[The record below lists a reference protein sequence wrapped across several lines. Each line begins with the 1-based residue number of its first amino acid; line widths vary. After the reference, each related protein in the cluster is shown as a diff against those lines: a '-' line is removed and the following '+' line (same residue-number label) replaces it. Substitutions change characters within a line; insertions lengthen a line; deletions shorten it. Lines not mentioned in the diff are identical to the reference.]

1 MEYTTALDLAG
12 TTLAGYFAIMNP
24 VANTPIFISLTEGDD
39 AATKRTVALRS
50 LMVAFGIIVVV
61 SLAGNLLFKLFGI
74 SIETLRITGG
84 IVVFIIGYHMLQG
97 SGAHSHKPCD
107 ADVEESKDAQ
117 LSVAVSA
124 LAIPML
130 AGPGTIATA
139 MNYAVG
145 GWLHV
150 AISLAS
156 FAVIC
161 GADLRLLPF
170 LRTAG
175 GIPRQEWHECG
186 DAAHGTH
193 RRFHRS
199 KHAARRSGVSPR
211 ANRLKR
217 QQHRQTSR
225 GARLRFKDR
234 ISAADGCLLFSR
246 VSAAGR

>member
-1 MEYTTALDLAG
+1 MEYMTALDLAG

-50 LMVAFGIIVVV
+50 LLVAFGIIVVV

-97 SGAHSHKPCD
+97 SGAHSHKPSD
-107 ADVEESKDAQ
+107 ADVAESKDAQ
-117 LSVAVSA
+117 LSVAVSP

-130 AGPGTIATA
+130 AGPGAIATA

-156 FAVIC
+156 FATIC
-161 GADLRLLPF
+161 GATYVCFLFSERLVAF
-170 LRTAG
+170 LGKNGMNVVTRLMGLIVAS
-175 GIPRQEWHECG
+175 I
-186 DAAHGTH
+186 
-193 RRFHRS
+193 
-199 KHAARRSGVSPR
+199 GVSM
-211 ANRLKR
+211 
-217 QQHRQTSR
+217 
-225 GARLRFKDR
+225 
-234 ISAADGCLLFSR
+234 LL
-246 VSAAGR
+246 AGLGYNPAPTG